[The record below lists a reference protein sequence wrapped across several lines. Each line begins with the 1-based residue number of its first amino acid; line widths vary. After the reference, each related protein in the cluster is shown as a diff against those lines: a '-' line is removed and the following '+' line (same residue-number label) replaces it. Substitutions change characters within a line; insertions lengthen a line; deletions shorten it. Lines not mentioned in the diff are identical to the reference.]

1 MKNIPLN
8 NAPLKQS
15 GFSLIELLIASILG
29 LFIIGGVIT
38 SFVGTKDSD
47 RMRSAVSE
55 MDSNARTAL
64 EIMRQNIAHAGYPS
78 INNILIDKPFY
89 SESDRETTNRVCSA
103 GVTLNLSDASTPKA
117 KQYTRDSSDTGRG
130 DILTVVVLADN
141 PCTDL
146 EGNATCPDANINP
159 DALVYSDCGGKVTRD
174 RRASLCSTE
183 LMPDPRE
190 AKIYSTFYLGSGS
203 SDKKRILYCQGNR
216 GGAQPLVDN
225 IEYLQ
230 FLYGVSNDD
239 GTTIFLKAD
248 DVEANGQWSL
258 VTSVQIG
265 LLMRSSQKN
274 LLKKDGKEKY
284 ILLDRNVKVTDRRRL
299 YRTYTTTINL
309 PNREKGAL
317 L

>member
-1 MKNIPLN
+1 MKNISLN
-8 NAPLKQS
+8 NAPIKQS
-15 GFSLIELLIASILG
+15 GFSLIELLIASTLG

-38 SFVGTKDSD
+38 SFIGTKDSD

-55 MDSNARTAL
+55 MDSNARTAF

-89 SESDRETTNRVCSA
+89 SEADEPTTNRICSS
-103 GVTLNLSDASTPKA
+103 GVTMNLNAASTPGED
-117 KQYTRDSSDTGRG
+117 QYTRDSSSTGRG
-130 DILTVVVLADN
+130 DVLTVVALADN

-146 EGNATCPDANINP
+146 EGNTTCPAANINH

-203 SDKKRILYCQGNR
+203 SDKKRTLYCQGNR

-230 FLYGVSNDD
+230 FLYGVSKDD
-239 GTTIFLKAD
+239 GTTIFKSAD
-248 DVEANGQWSL
+248 DVETDRQWEL

-265 LLMRSSQKN
+265 LLMRSSEKH
-274 LLKKDGKEKY
+274 LLKADGKEKY

-299 YRTYTTTINL
+299 YRTYTTTVNL